1 MAGFD
6 LAIVGGG
13 INGCGIARDAAGRGL
28 KVLLIE
34 QGDLGGATSSASTKL
49 IHGGLRYL
57 EHCEFSLVR
66 KSLAEREL
74 LMKLAPHL
82 VRPMRFVLPHVKG
95 GRPAWVLRAGF
106 WLYDHLARSSLPG
119 TRILDL
125 ADDPAGVPLKPGF
138 RLGFEY
144 SDCTTDDSRLVI
156 ANAIGAREKGAD
168 IRLHTR
174 LTSARREDDRWK
186 LILQTGGARE
196 VEYARA
202 FVNAAGPWVAR
213 VNDVVLHQPAK
224 HRVRLVKGSHIV
236 VPRLHAHERAY
247 FFQNDDGRLIFAIPY
262 QDQYTLIGTTEIDV
276 GDEPDLPSASADE
289 ILYLCAAASRYFRN
303 PVEPSKVVWNYA
315 GVRPLVD
322 DGSGNADDVTRDFT
336 IDVEGRQNEP
346 PLVSVLGGKLTT
358 YRRLAEA
365 VLAKL
370 GKRFVMGKPWT
381 ANEPLPGGDIGER
394 GVQGLIAEI
403 LEQHPYIE
411 EPLAR
416 RLAYSYGTR
425 AWKIIG
431 SITKA
436 SDLGLRLVGNLHRIE
451 LDYLRGEEW
460 ARTPEDVLWRRTKLG
475 LLAGPAEMA
484 SLRAALGT
492 HFSEAS

>member
-1 MAGFD
+1 M
-6 LAIVGGG
+6 
-13 INGCGIARDAAGRGL
+13 
-28 KVLLIE
+28 
-34 QGDLGGATSSASTKL
+34 
-49 IHGGLRYL
+49 
-57 EHCEFSLVR
+57 
-66 KSLAEREL
+66 
-74 LMKLAPHL
+74 
-82 VRPMRFVLPHVKG
+82 
-95 GRPAWVLRAGF
+95 
-106 WLYDHLARSSLPG
+106 
-119 TRILDL
+119 
-125 ADDPAGVPLKPGF
+125 
-138 RLGFEY
+138 
-144 SDCTTDDSRLVI
+144 
-156 ANAIGAREKGAD
+156 
-168 IRLHTR
+168 
-174 LTSARREDDRWK
+174 
-186 LILQTGGARE
+186 
-196 VEYARA
+196 
-202 FVNAAGPWVAR
+202 
-213 VNDVVLHQPAK
+213 
-224 HRVRLVKGSHIV
+224 
-236 VPRLHAHERAY
+236 
-247 FFQNDDGRLIFAIPY
+247 
-262 QDQYTLIGTTEIDV
+262 
-276 GDEPDLPSASADE
+276 
-289 ILYLCAAASRYFRN
+289 
-303 PVEPSKVVWNYA
+303 
-315 GVRPLVD
+315 RPLVD
-322 DGSGNADDVTRDFT
+322 DGSASTEDVTRDFT

-370 GKRFVMGKPWT
+370 SKRFVMGKPWT

-431 SITKA
+431 STSKA